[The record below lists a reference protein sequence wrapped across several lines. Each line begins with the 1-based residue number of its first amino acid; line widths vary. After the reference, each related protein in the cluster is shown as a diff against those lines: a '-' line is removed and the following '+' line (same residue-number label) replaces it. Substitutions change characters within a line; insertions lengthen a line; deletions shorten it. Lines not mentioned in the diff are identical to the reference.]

1 MYMEFEHGGNWADY
15 EEICGEEI
23 LDFSANVSPFGLPE
37 NVREAA
43 SASLKNAYRYPDPEC
58 RDLRKAIA
66 DKYNLCSEHV
76 VCGNG
81 AADLIYRIAY
91 AVRPRKAIVPAP
103 DFSEYERA
111 LQQVGCE
118 IEYWEWM
125 RGDYSVEKWL
135 YNGRRVLTTECD
147 KIQTCVVPVS
157 DLDYVPE
164 SDRVE
169 GETADLSDDASKD
182 DRPRLISETDI
193 GVGRIPYLSDDTL
206 PEDLDMIILSNPNN
220 PSGCLYMPT
229 FLRALVAECVQKQ
242 ILLVVDECF
251 MDFVDSA
258 RTYSLLEFVAD
269 CRNLVVLR
277 AFTKFYGM
285 AGLRL
290 GWCAT
295 SNADLI
301 AGMKK
306 AGPPWSVS
314 IPAQAAGMAALSEDS
329 YADRLRGYISV
340 ERQQLLFGL
349 QGLGLRVIPG
359 AANYILFYSE
369 RTDLAQLLLERGI
382 AIRDCSNYVGLGPG
396 WYRVAVRLRE
406 ENERLL
412 REIAFLLR

>member
-1 MYMEFEHGGNWADY
+1 MYMEFEHGGNWAGY

-43 SASLKNAYRYPDPEC
+43 SASLKNAYRYPDLEC
-58 RDLRKAIA
+58 RNLRNAIA
-66 DKYNLCSEHV
+66 DKYDLCSDHV
-76 VCGNG
+76 LCGNG

-91 AVRPRKAIVPAP
+91 AAKPRRAIVPAP
-103 DFSEYERA
+103 DFSEYEKA

-118 IEYWEWM
+118 IKHWEWM
-125 RGDYSVEKWL
+125 RGDCTIGKTLPKGSQIEV
-135 YNGRRVLTTECD
+135 TECG
-147 KIQTCVVPVS
+147 KIQIGLVPAS
-157 DLDYVPE
+157 
-164 SDRVE
+164 
-169 GETADLSDDASKD
+169 DLSDYI
-182 DRPRLISETDI
+182 LIEDI
-193 GVGRIPYLSDDTL
+193 
-206 PEDLDMIILSNPNN
+206 DMIILSNPNN
-220 PSGCLYMPT
+220 PSGCLHSPD
-229 FLRALVAECVQKQ
+229 FLRELAAKCERRQ

-258 RTYSLLEFVAD
+258 HTYSLLEFVAN
-269 CRNLVVLR
+269 CRNLIVIR

-314 IPAQAAGMAALSEDS
+314 IPAQAAGIAALSEEA
-329 YADRLRGYISV
+329 YADRLRGYISA
-340 ERQQLLFGL
+340 ERQQLQSGL
-349 QGLGLRVIPG
+349 QGLGFQVISG

-369 RTDLAQLLLERGI
+369 RTDLARLLLERGI

>member
-1 MYMEFEHGGNWADY
+1 MYMEFEHGGNWAGY

-58 RDLRKAIA
+58 RNLRNAIA
-66 DKYNLCSEHV
+66 DKYDLCNNHIF
-76 VCGNG
+76 CGNG

-91 AVRPRKAIVPAP
+91 AAKPRRAIVPAP
-103 DFSEYERA
+103 DFSEYEKA

-118 IEYWEWM
+118 IKHWEWM
-125 RGDYSVEKWL
+125 RGDCTIGKTLPKGSQIEV
-135 YNGRRVLTTECD
+135 TECG
-147 KIQTCVVPVS
+147 KIQIGLVPAS
-157 DLDYVPE
+157 
-164 SDRVE
+164 
-169 GETADLSDDASKD
+169 DLSDYI
-182 DRPRLISETDI
+182 LIEDI
-193 GVGRIPYLSDDTL
+193 
-206 PEDLDMIILSNPNN
+206 DMIILSNPNN
-220 PSGCLYMPT
+220 PSGCLHSPD
-229 FLRALVAECVQKQ
+229 FLRELTAKCEQKQ

-258 RTYSLLEFVAD
+258 HTYSLLEFVAN
-269 CRNLVVLR
+269 CRNLIVIR

-314 IPAQAAGMAALSEDS
+314 IPAQAAGIAVLSEEA
-329 YADRLRGYISV
+329 YADRLRGYISA
-340 ERQQLLFGL
+340 ECQQLQSGL
-349 QGLGLRVIPG
+349 QGLGFQVISG

-369 RTDLAQLLLERGI
+369 RTDLARLLLERGI

>member
-58 RDLRKAIA
+58 RDLRNAIA
-66 DKYNLCSEHV
+66 DKYGLRSEHLL
-76 VCGNG
+76 CGNG

-103 DFSEYERA
+103 DFSEYEGA

-125 RGDYSVEKWL
+125 RGDCTVEKWL
-135 YNGRRVLTTECD
+135 YNGRQVLTTGCD
-147 KIQTCVVPVS
+147 KIQTCVVPAS
-157 DLDYVPE
+157 
-164 SDRVE
+164 
-169 GETADLSDDASKD
+169 DLSDDI
-182 DRPRLISETDI
+182 LSEN
-193 GVGRIPYLSDDTL
+193 
-206 PEDLDMIILSNPNN
+206 LDMIMLSNPNN
-220 PSGCLYMPT
+220 PSGCLYSPD
-229 FLRALVAECVQKQ
+229 FLRELTAKCEQNQ

-258 RTYSLLEFVAD
+258 RTYSLLEFVVD

-314 IPAQAAGMAALSEDS
+314 IPAQAAGIAALSEEA
-329 YADRLRGYISV
+329 YADRLRGYISA
-340 ERQQLLFGL
+340 ERQQLQSGL
-349 QGLGLRVIPG
+349 QGLGFQVVSG
-359 AANYILFYSE
+359 AANYILFYTE

>member
-66 DKYNLCSEHV
+66 DKYGLRSEHLL
-76 VCGNG
+76 CGNG

-91 AVRPRKAIVPAP
+91 AVRPRRAIVPAP
-103 DFSEYERA
+103 DFSEYEKA

-125 RGDYSVEKWL
+125 RGDCTVEKWL
-135 YNGRRVLTTECD
+135 YNGRQVLTTGCD
-147 KIQTCVVPVS
+147 KIQTCVVPAS

-164 SDRVE
+164 SDSVE
-169 GETADLSDDASKD
+169 GGTADLSDDASKD
-182 DRPRLISETDI
+182 DRPRQIAETNI
-193 GVGRIPYLSDDTL
+193 GVGRIPYFSDDTL
-206 PEDLDMIILSNPNN
+206 TEDLDMIILSNPNN

-258 RTYSLLEFVAD
+258 RTYSLLEFVVD

-314 IPAQAAGMAALSEDS
+314 IPAQAAGIAALSEEA
-329 YADRLRGYISV
+329 YADRLRGYISA
-340 ERQQLLFGL
+340 ERQQLQSGL
-349 QGLGLRVIPG
+349 QGLGFQVVSG
-359 AANYILFYSE
+359 AANYILFYTE

>member
-1 MYMEFEHGGNWADY
+1 MEFEHGGNWADY
-15 EEICGEEI
+15 EEICGEGI

-37 NVREAA
+37 NVREAT

-103 DFSEYERA
+103 DFSEYEGA

-147 KIQTCVVPVS
+147 KIQTCVVPAS
-157 DLDYVPE
+157 
-164 SDRVE
+164 
-169 GETADLSDDASKD
+169 DLSDD
-182 DRPRLISETDI
+182 I
-193 GVGRIPYLSDDTL
+193 LS
-206 PEDLDMIILSNPNN
+206 EDLDMIILSNPNN
-220 PSGCLYMPT
+220 PSGCLYSPD
-229 FLRALVAECVQKQ
+229 FLRELTAKCEQNQ

-295 SNADLI
+295 SNAELI

-329 YADRLRGYISV
+329 YADRLRKLISA
-340 ERQQLLFGL
+340 ERQRLQSGL
-349 QGLGLRVIPG
+349 RGLGLRVISS

-369 RTDLAQLLLERGI
+369 RTDLARLLLKRGI

-406 ENERLL
+406 ENQRLL
-412 REIAFLLR
+412 REMAFVLR

>member
-43 SASLKNAYRYPDPEC
+43 SASLKNAHRYPDPEC
-58 RDLRKAIA
+58 RDLRKAVA
-66 DKYNLCSEHV
+66 DKYGLRSDHV
-76 VCGNG
+76 LCGNG

-91 AVRPRKAIVPAP
+91 AVRPRRAIVPAP
-103 DFSEYERA
+103 DFSEYEKA

-125 RGDYSVEKWL
+125 RGDCTVEKWL
-135 YNGRRVLTTECD
+135 YNGRQVLTTECD

-206 PEDLDMIILSNPNN
+206 TEDIDMIILSNPNN

-295 SNADLI
+295 SNAELI

-340 ERQQLLFGL
+340 ERQRL
-349 QGLGLRVIPG
+349 QFNLRRLGFQVIPG
-359 AANYILFYSE
+359 RRIISCFIRIE
-369 RTDLAQLLLERGI
+369 RISL
-382 AIRDCSNYVGLGPG
+382 S
-396 WYRVAVRLRE
+396 
-406 ENERLL
+406 
-412 REIAFLLR
+412 FF

>member
-1 MYMEFEHGGNWADY
+1 MYMEFEHGGNWAGY

-43 SASLKNAYRYPDPEC
+43 SASLKNAYRYPDLEC
-58 RDLRKAIA
+58 RNLRNAIA
-66 DKYNLCSEHV
+66 DKYDLCSDHV
-76 VCGNG
+76 LCGNG

-91 AVRPRKAIVPAP
+91 AAKPRRAIVPAP
-103 DFSEYERA
+103 DFSEYEKA

-118 IEYWEWM
+118 IKHWEWM
-125 RGDYSVEKWL
+125 RGDCTIGKFLPKGSQIEI
-135 YNGRRVLTTECD
+135 TECG
-147 KIQTCVVPVS
+147 KIQTCVVCAS
-157 DLDYVPE
+157 DLNYVPE
-164 SDRVE
+164 SDSVE
-169 GETADLSDDASKD
+169 GGTADLSDDASKD

-206 PEDLDMIILSNPNN
+206 TEDLDMIILSNPNN

-258 RTYSLLEFVAD
+258 HTYSLLEFVAN
-269 CRNLVVLR
+269 CRNLIVIR

-314 IPAQAAGMAALSEDS
+314 IPAQAAGIAALSEEA
-329 YADRLRGYISV
+329 YADRLRGYISA
-340 ERQQLLFGL
+340 ECQQLQSGL
-349 QGLGLRVIPG
+349 QGLGFQVISG

-369 RTDLAQLLLERGI
+369 RTDLARLLLERGI

>member
-1 MYMEFEHGGNWADY
+1 MEFEHGGNWADY

-66 DKYNLCSEHV
+66 DKYGLRSEHLL
-76 VCGNG
+76 CGNG

-91 AVRPRKAIVPAP
+91 AVRPRRAIVPAP
-103 DFSEYERA
+103 DFSEYEKA

-135 YNGRRVLTTECD
+135 YNGRQVLTTECD
-147 KIQTCVVPVS
+147 KIQTCVVPAS

-164 SDRVE
+164 SESVE
-169 GETADLSDDASKD
+169 GGTVDLSDDASKD
-182 DRPRLISETDI
+182 DRPRQISETDI
-193 GVGRIPYLSDDTL
+193 GVGRIPYFSDDTL
-206 PEDLDMIILSNPNN
+206 TEDLDMIILSNPNN

-306 AGPPWSVS
+306 VGPPWSVS

-329 YADRLRGYISV
+329 YADRLRKLISA
-340 ERQQLLFGL
+340 ERQRL
-349 QGLGLRVIPG
+349 QFNLRRLGFQVIPG
-359 AANYILFYSE
+359 AANYILFYTD

>member
-1 MYMEFEHGGNWADY
+1 MYMEFEHGGNWAGY

-43 SASLKNAYRYPDPEC
+43 SASLKNAYRYPDLEC
-58 RDLRKAIA
+58 RNLRNAIA
-66 DKYNLCSEHV
+66 DKYDLCSDHV
-76 VCGNG
+76 LCGNG

-91 AVRPRKAIVPAP
+91 AAKPRRAIVPAP
-103 DFSEYERA
+103 DFSEYEKA

-118 IEYWEWM
+118 IKHWEWM
-125 RGDYSVEKWL
+125 RGDCTIGKTLPKGSQIEV
-135 YNGRRVLTTECD
+135 TECG
-147 KIQTCVVPVS
+147 KIQIGLVPAS
-157 DLDYVPE
+157 
-164 SDRVE
+164 
-169 GETADLSDDASKD
+169 DLSDYI
-182 DRPRLISETDI
+182 LIEDI
-193 GVGRIPYLSDDTL
+193 
-206 PEDLDMIILSNPNN
+206 DMIILSNPNN
-220 PSGCLYMPT
+220 PSGCLHSPD
-229 FLRALVAECVQKQ
+229 FLRELAAKCERRQ

-258 RTYSLLEFVAD
+258 HTYSLLEFVAN
-269 CRNLVVLR
+269 CRNLIVIR

-314 IPAQAAGMAALSEDS
+314 IPAQAASMAALSEDS
-329 YADRLRGYISV
+329 YADRLRGYISA
-340 ERQQLLFGL
+340 ERQQLQSGL
-349 QGLGLRVIPG
+349 RGLGFQVISG
-359 AANYILFYSE
+359 TANYILFYTD

-412 REIAFLLR
+412 REMAFLLR

>member
-1 MYMEFEHGGNWADY
+1 MEFEHGGNWAGY

-43 SASLKNAYRYPDPEC
+43 SASLKNAYRYPDLEC
-58 RDLRKAIA
+58 RNLRNAIA
-66 DKYNLCSEHV
+66 DKYDLCSDHV
-76 VCGNG
+76 LCGNG

-91 AVRPRKAIVPAP
+91 AAKPRRAIVPAP
-103 DFSEYERA
+103 DFSEYEKA

-118 IEYWEWM
+118 IKHWEWM
-125 RGDYSVEKWL
+125 RGDCTIGKTLPKGSQIEV
-135 YNGRRVLTTECD
+135 TECG
-147 KIQTCVVPVS
+147 KIQIGLVPAS
-157 DLDYVPE
+157 
-164 SDRVE
+164 
-169 GETADLSDDASKD
+169 DLSDYI
-182 DRPRLISETDI
+182 LIEDI
-193 GVGRIPYLSDDTL
+193 
-206 PEDLDMIILSNPNN
+206 DMIILSNPNN
-220 PSGCLYMPT
+220 PSGCLHSPD
-229 FLRALVAECVQKQ
+229 FLRELAAKCERRQ

-258 RTYSLLEFVAD
+258 HTYSLLEFVAN
-269 CRNLVVLR
+269 CRNLIVIR

-314 IPAQAAGMAALSEDS
+314 IPAQAAGIAALSEEA
-329 YADRLRGYISV
+329 YADRLRGYISA
-340 ERQQLLFGL
+340 ERQQLQSGL
-349 QGLGLRVIPG
+349 QGLGFQVISG

-369 RTDLAQLLLERGI
+369 RTDLARLLLERGI

>member
-1 MYMEFEHGGNWADY
+1 M
-15 EEICGEEI
+15 
-23 LDFSANVSPFGLPE
+23 
-37 NVREAA
+37 
-43 SASLKNAYRYPDPEC
+43 
-58 RDLRKAIA
+58 
-66 DKYNLCSEHV
+66 
-76 VCGNG
+76 
-81 AADLIYRIAY
+81 
-91 AVRPRKAIVPAP
+91 AP
-103 DFSEYERA
+103 DFSEYEKA

-118 IEYWEWM
+118 IKHWEWM
-125 RGDYSVEKWL
+125 RGDCTIGKTLPKGSQIEV
-135 YNGRRVLTTECD
+135 TECG
-147 KIQTCVVPVS
+147 KIQIGLVPAS
-157 DLDYVPE
+157 
-164 SDRVE
+164 
-169 GETADLSDDASKD
+169 DLSDYI
-182 DRPRLISETDI
+182 LIEDI
-193 GVGRIPYLSDDTL
+193 
-206 PEDLDMIILSNPNN
+206 DMIILSNPNN
-220 PSGCLYMPT
+220 PSGCLHSPD
-229 FLRALVAECVQKQ
+229 FLRELAAKCERRQ

-258 RTYSLLEFVAD
+258 HTYSLLEFVAN
-269 CRNLVVLR
+269 CRNLIVIR

-314 IPAQAAGMAALSEDS
+314 IPAQAAGIAVLSEEA
-329 YADRLRGYISV
+329 YADRLRGYISA
-340 ERQQLLFGL
+340 ECQQLQSGL
-349 QGLGLRVIPG
+349 QGLGFQVISG

-369 RTDLAQLLLERGI
+369 RTDLARLLLERGI

>member
-43 SASLKNAYRYPDPEC
+43 SASLKNAYRYPDLEC
-58 RDLRKAIA
+58 RNLRNAIA
-66 DKYNLCSEHV
+66 DKYDLCSDHV
-76 VCGNG
+76 LCGNG

-91 AVRPRKAIVPAP
+91 AAKPRRAIVPAP
-103 DFSEYERA
+103 DFSEYEKA

-118 IEYWEWM
+118 IKHWEWM
-125 RGDYSVEKWL
+125 RGDCTIGKTLPKGSQIEV
-135 YNGRRVLTTECD
+135 TECG
-147 KIQTCVVPVS
+147 KIQIGLVPAS
-157 DLDYVPE
+157 
-164 SDRVE
+164 
-169 GETADLSDDASKD
+169 DLSDYI
-182 DRPRLISETDI
+182 LIEDI
-193 GVGRIPYLSDDTL
+193 
-206 PEDLDMIILSNPNN
+206 DMIILSNPNN
-220 PSGCLYMPT
+220 PSGCLHSPD
-229 FLRALVAECVQKQ
+229 FLRELAAKCERRQ

-258 RTYSLLEFVAD
+258 HTYSLLEFVAN
-269 CRNLVVLR
+269 CRNLIVIR

-314 IPAQAAGMAALSEDS
+314 IPAQAAGIAVLSEEA
-329 YADRLRGYISV
+329 YADRLRGYISA
-340 ERQQLLFGL
+340 ECQQLQSGL
-349 QGLGLRVIPG
+349 QGLGFQVISG

-369 RTDLAQLLLERGI
+369 RTDLARLLLERGI

>member
-1 MYMEFEHGGNWADY
+1 MYMEFEHGGNWAGY

-43 SASLKNAYRYPDPEC
+43 SASLKNAYRYPDLEC
-58 RDLRKAIA
+58 RNLRNAIA
-66 DKYNLCSEHV
+66 DKYDLCSDHV
-76 VCGNG
+76 LCGNG

-91 AVRPRKAIVPAP
+91 AAKPRRAIVPTP
-103 DFSEYERA
+103 DFSEYEKA

-147 KIQTCVVPVS
+147 KIQTCVVPAS
-157 DLDYVPE
+157 
-164 SDRVE
+164 
-169 GETADLSDDASKD
+169 DLSDD
-182 DRPRLISETDI
+182 I
-193 GVGRIPYLSDDTL
+193 LS
-206 PEDLDMIILSNPNN
+206 EDLDMIILSNPNN
-220 PSGCLYMPT
+220 PSGCLYSPD
-229 FLRALVAECVQKQ
+229 FLRELTAKCEQNQ

-295 SNADLI
+295 SNAELI

-349 QGLGLRVIPG
+349 QRLGLRVIPG

>member
-1 MYMEFEHGGNWADY
+1 MYMEFEHGGNWAGY

-43 SASLKNAYRYPDPEC
+43 SASLKNAYRYPDLEC
-58 RDLRKAIA
+58 RNLRNAIA
-66 DKYNLCSEHV
+66 DKYDLCSDHV
-76 VCGNG
+76 LCGNG

-91 AVRPRKAIVPAP
+91 AAKPRRAIVPAP
-103 DFSEYERA
+103 DFSEYEKA

-118 IEYWEWM
+118 IKHWEWM
-125 RGDYSVEKWL
+125 RGDCTIGKTLPKGSQIEV
-135 YNGRRVLTTECD
+135 TECG
-147 KIQTCVVPVS
+147 KIQIGLVPAS
-157 DLDYVPE
+157 
-164 SDRVE
+164 
-169 GETADLSDDASKD
+169 DLSDYI
-182 DRPRLISETDI
+182 LIEDI
-193 GVGRIPYLSDDTL
+193 
-206 PEDLDMIILSNPNN
+206 DMIILSNPNN
-220 PSGCLYMPT
+220 PSGCLHSPD
-229 FLRALVAECVQKQ
+229 FLRELAAKCERRQ

-258 RTYSLLEFVAD
+258 HTYSLLEFVAN
-269 CRNLVVLR
+269 CRNLIVIR

-314 IPAQAAGMAALSEDS
+314 IPAQAAGIAVLSEEA
-329 YADRLRGYISV
+329 YADRLRGYISA
-340 ERQQLLFGL
+340 ECQQLQSGL
-349 QGLGLRVIPG
+349 QGLGFQVISG

-369 RTDLAQLLLERGI
+369 RTDLARLLLERGI

>member
-23 LDFSANVSPFGLPE
+23 LDFSANVSPFGLTE

-58 RDLRKAIA
+58 RDLRNAIA
-66 DKYNLCSEHV
+66 DKYGLRSEHLL
-76 VCGNG
+76 CGNG

-103 DFSEYERA
+103 DFSEYEGA

-125 RGDYSVEKWL
+125 RGDCTVEKWL
-135 YNGRRVLTTECD
+135 YNGRQVLTTGCD
-147 KIQTCVVPVS
+147 KIQTCVVPAS
-157 DLDYVPE
+157 
-164 SDRVE
+164 
-169 GETADLSDDASKD
+169 DLSDDI
-182 DRPRLISETDI
+182 LSEN
-193 GVGRIPYLSDDTL
+193 
-206 PEDLDMIILSNPNN
+206 LDMIMLSNPNN
-220 PSGCLYMPT
+220 PSGCLYSPD
-229 FLRALVAECVQKQ
+229 FLRELTAKCEQNQ

-258 RTYSLLEFVAD
+258 HTYSLLEFVAE

-295 SNADLI
+295 SNAELI

-329 YADRLRGYISV
+329 YADRLRKHISA
-340 ERQQLLFGL
+340 ERQRL
-349 QGLGLRVIPG
+349 QFNLRRLGFQVIPG
-359 AANYILFYSE
+359 AANYILFYTD

>member
-1 MYMEFEHGGNWADY
+1 MYMEFEHGGNWAGY

-103 DFSEYERA
+103 DFSEYEGA

-125 RGDYSVEKWL
+125 RGDCTVEKWL
-135 YNGRRVLTTECD
+135 YNGRQVLTTGCD
-147 KIQTCVVPVS
+147 KIQTCVVPAS
-157 DLDYVPE
+157 
-164 SDRVE
+164 
-169 GETADLSDDASKD
+169 DLSDDI
-182 DRPRLISETDI
+182 LSEN
-193 GVGRIPYLSDDTL
+193 
-206 PEDLDMIILSNPNN
+206 LDMIMLSNPNN
-220 PSGCLYMPT
+220 PSGCLYSPD
-229 FLRALVAECVQKQ
+229 FLRELTAKCEQNQ

-258 RTYSLLEFVAD
+258 HTYSLLEFVVD

-314 IPAQAAGMAALSEDS
+314 IPAQAAGIAALSEEA
-329 YADRLRGYISV
+329 YADRLRGYISA
-340 ERQQLLFGL
+340 ERQQLQSGL
-349 QGLGLRVIPG
+349 QGLGFQVVSG
-359 AANYILFYSE
+359 AANYILFYTE

>member
-1 MYMEFEHGGNWADY
+1 MEFEHGGNWAGY

-43 SASLKNAYRYPDPEC
+43 SASLKNAYRYPDLEC
-58 RDLRKAIA
+58 RNLRNAIA
-66 DKYNLCSEHV
+66 DKYDLCSDHV
-76 VCGNG
+76 LCGNG

-91 AVRPRKAIVPAP
+91 AVRPRRAIVPAP
-103 DFSEYERA
+103 DFSEYEKA

-118 IEYWEWM
+118 IKHWEWM
-125 RGDYSVEKWL
+125 RGDCTIGKTLPKGSQIEV
-135 YNGRRVLTTECD
+135 TECG
-147 KIQTCVVPVS
+147 KIQIGLVPAS
-157 DLDYVPE
+157 
-164 SDRVE
+164 
-169 GETADLSDDASKD
+169 DLSDYI
-182 DRPRLISETDI
+182 LIEDI
-193 GVGRIPYLSDDTL
+193 
-206 PEDLDMIILSNPNN
+206 DMIILSNPNN
-220 PSGCLYMPT
+220 PSGCLHSPD
-229 FLRALVAECVQKQ
+229 FLRELAAKCERRQ

-258 RTYSLLEFVAD
+258 HTYSLLEFVAN
-269 CRNLVVLR
+269 CRNLIVIR

-314 IPAQAAGMAALSEDS
+314 IPAQAAGIAVLSEEA
-329 YADRLRGYISV
+329 YADRLRGYISA
-340 ERQQLLFGL
+340 ECQQLQSGL
-349 QGLGLRVIPG
+349 QGLGFQVISG

-369 RTDLAQLLLERGI
+369 RTDLARLLLERGI

>member
-1 MYMEFEHGGNWADY
+1 MEFEHGGNWAGY

-43 SASLKNAYRYPDPEC
+43 SASLKNAYRYPDLEC
-58 RDLRKAIA
+58 RNLRNAIA
-66 DKYNLCSEHV
+66 DKYDLCSDHV
-76 VCGNG
+76 LCGNG

-91 AVRPRKAIVPAP
+91 AAKPRRAIVPAP
-103 DFSEYERA
+103 DFSEYEKA

-118 IEYWEWM
+118 IKHWEWM
-125 RGDYSVEKWL
+125 RGDCTIGKTLPKGSQIEV
-135 YNGRRVLTTECD
+135 TECG
-147 KIQTCVVPVS
+147 KIQIGLVPAS
-157 DLDYVPE
+157 
-164 SDRVE
+164 
-169 GETADLSDDASKD
+169 DLSDYI
-182 DRPRLISETDI
+182 LIEDI
-193 GVGRIPYLSDDTL
+193 
-206 PEDLDMIILSNPNN
+206 DMIILSNPNN
-220 PSGCLYMPT
+220 PSGCLHSPD
-229 FLRALVAECVQKQ
+229 FLRELAAKCERRQ

-258 RTYSLLEFVAD
+258 HTYSLLEFVAN
-269 CRNLVVLR
+269 CRNLIVIR

-314 IPAQAAGMAALSEDS
+314 IPAQAAGIAVLSEEA
-329 YADRLRGYISV
+329 YADRLRGYISA
-340 ERQQLLFGL
+340 ECQQLQSGL
-349 QGLGLRVIPG
+349 QGLGFQVISG

-369 RTDLAQLLLERGI
+369 RTDLARLLLERGI

>member
-1 MYMEFEHGGNWADY
+1 MYMEFEHGGNWAGY

-43 SASLKNAYRYPDPEC
+43 SASLKNAYRYPDLEC
-58 RDLRKAIA
+58 RNLRNAIA
-66 DKYNLCSEHV
+66 DKYDLCSDHV
-76 VCGNG
+76 LCGNG

-91 AVRPRKAIVPAP
+91 AAKPRRAIVPAP
-103 DFSEYERA
+103 DFSEYEKA

-118 IEYWEWM
+118 IKHWEWM
-125 RGDYSVEKWL
+125 RGDCTIGKTLPKGSQIEV
-135 YNGRRVLTTECD
+135 TECG
-147 KIQTCVVPVS
+147 KIQIGLVPAS
-157 DLDYVPE
+157 
-164 SDRVE
+164 
-169 GETADLSDDASKD
+169 DLSDYI
-182 DRPRLISETDI
+182 LIEDI
-193 GVGRIPYLSDDTL
+193 
-206 PEDLDMIILSNPNN
+206 DMIILSNPNN
-220 PSGCLYMPT
+220 PSGCLHSPD
-229 FLRALVAECVQKQ
+229 FLRELAAKCERRQ

-258 RTYSLLEFVAD
+258 HTYSLLEFVAN
-269 CRNLVVLR
+269 CRNLIVIR

-314 IPAQAAGMAALSEDS
+314 IPAQAAGIAVLSEEA
-329 YADRLRGYISV
+329 YADRLRGYISA
-340 ERQQLLFGL
+340 ECQQLQSGL
-349 QGLGLRVIPG
+349 QGLGFQVISG

-369 RTDLAQLLLERGI
+369 RTDLARLLLERGI
-382 AIRDCSNYVGLGPG
+382 AIRDCSNYVGLGSG

-406 ENERLL
+406 ENQRLL
-412 REIAFLLR
+412 REMAFLLR

>member
-1 MYMEFEHGGNWADY
+1 MEFEHGGNWAGY

-43 SASLKNAYRYPDPEC
+43 SASLKNAYRYPDLEC
-58 RDLRKAIA
+58 RNLRNAIA
-66 DKYNLCSEHV
+66 DKYDLCSDHV
-76 VCGNG
+76 LCGNG

-91 AVRPRKAIVPAP
+91 AAKPRRAIVPAP
-103 DFSEYERA
+103 DFSEYEKA

-118 IEYWEWM
+118 IKHWEWM
-125 RGDYSVEKWL
+125 RGDCTIGKTLPKGSQIEV
-135 YNGRRVLTTECD
+135 TECG
-147 KIQTCVVPVS
+147 KIQIGLVPAS
-157 DLDYVPE
+157 
-164 SDRVE
+164 
-169 GETADLSDDASKD
+169 DLSDYI
-182 DRPRLISETDI
+182 LIEDI
-193 GVGRIPYLSDDTL
+193 
-206 PEDLDMIILSNPNN
+206 DMIILSNPNN
-220 PSGCLYMPT
+220 PSGCLHSPD
-229 FLRALVAECVQKQ
+229 FLRELAAKCERRQ

-258 RTYSLLEFVAD
+258 HTYSLLEFVAN
-269 CRNLVVLR
+269 CRNLIVIR

-314 IPAQAAGMAALSEDS
+314 IPAQAAGIAVLSEEA
-329 YADRLRGYISV
+329 YADRLRGYISA
-340 ERQQLLFGL
+340 ERQQLQSGL
-349 QGLGLRVIPG
+349 QGLGFQVISG

-369 RTDLAQLLLERGI
+369 RTDLARLLLERGI

-406 ENERLL
+406 ENQRLL
-412 REIAFLLR
+412 REMAFVLK

>member
-1 MYMEFEHGGNWADY
+1 MYMEFEHGGNWAGY

-43 SASLKNAYRYPDPEC
+43 SASLKNAYRYPDLEC
-58 RDLRKAIA
+58 RNLRNAIA
-66 DKYNLCSEHV
+66 DKYDLCSDHV
-76 VCGNG
+76 LCGNG

-91 AVRPRKAIVPAP
+91 AAKPRRAIVPAP
-103 DFSEYERA
+103 DFSEYEKA

-118 IEYWEWM
+118 IKHWEWM
-125 RGDYSVEKWL
+125 RGDCTIGKTLPKGSQIEV
-135 YNGRRVLTTECD
+135 TECG
-147 KIQTCVVPVS
+147 KIQIGLVPAS
-157 DLDYVPE
+157 
-164 SDRVE
+164 
-169 GETADLSDDASKD
+169 DLSDYI
-182 DRPRLISETDI
+182 LIEDI
-193 GVGRIPYLSDDTL
+193 
-206 PEDLDMIILSNPNN
+206 DMIILSNPNN
-220 PSGCLYMPT
+220 PSGCLHSPD
-229 FLRALVAECVQKQ
+229 FLRELAAKCERRQ

-258 RTYSLLEFVAD
+258 HTYSLLEFVAN
-269 CRNLVVLR
+269 CRNLIVIR

-314 IPAQAAGMAALSEDS
+314 IPAQAAGIAVLSEEA
-329 YADRLRGYISV
+329 YADRLRGYISA
-340 ERQQLLFGL
+340 ECQQLQSGL
-349 QGLGLRVIPG
+349 QGLGFQVISG

-369 RTDLAQLLLERGI
+369 RTDLARLLLERGI

-412 REIAFLLR
+412 REMAFLLR

>member
-1 MYMEFEHGGNWADY
+1 MYMEFEHGGNWAGY

-43 SASLKNAYRYPDPEC
+43 SASLKNAYRYPDLEC
-58 RDLRKAIA
+58 RNLRNAIA
-66 DKYNLCSEHV
+66 DKYDLCSDHV
-76 VCGNG
+76 LCGNG

-91 AVRPRKAIVPAP
+91 AAKPRRAIVPAP
-103 DFSEYERA
+103 DFSEYEKA

-118 IEYWEWM
+118 IKHWEWM
-125 RGDYSVEKWL
+125 RGDCTIGKTLPKGSQIEV
-135 YNGRRVLTTECD
+135 TECG
-147 KIQTCVVPVS
+147 KIQIGLVPAS
-157 DLDYVPE
+157 
-164 SDRVE
+164 
-169 GETADLSDDASKD
+169 DLSDYI
-182 DRPRLISETDI
+182 LIEDI
-193 GVGRIPYLSDDTL
+193 
-206 PEDLDMIILSNPNN
+206 DMIILSNPNN
-220 PSGCLYMPT
+220 PSGCLHSPD
-229 FLRALVAECVQKQ
+229 FLRELAAKCERRQ

-277 AFTKFYGM
+277 ALTKFYGM

-314 IPAQAAGMAALSEDS
+314 IPAQAAGIAVLSEEA
-329 YADRLRGYISV
+329 YADRLRGYISA
-340 ERQQLLFGL
+340 ECQQLQSGL
-349 QGLGLRVIPG
+349 QGLGFQVISG

-369 RTDLAQLLLERGI
+369 RTDLARLLLERGI

>member
-1 MYMEFEHGGNWADY
+1 MYMEFEHGGNWAGY

-58 RDLRKAIA
+58 RNLRNAIA
-66 DKYNLCSEHV
+66 DKYDLCNNHIF
-76 VCGNG
+76 CGNG

-91 AVRPRKAIVPAP
+91 AAKPRRAIVPAP
-103 DFSEYERA
+103 DFSEYEKA

-118 IEYWEWM
+118 IKHWEWM
-125 RGDYSVEKWL
+125 RGDGTIGKFLPKGSQIEI
-135 YNGRRVLTTECD
+135 TECG

-251 MDFVDSA
+251 MDFVDST

-314 IPAQAAGMAALSEDS
+314 IPAQAAGIAVLSEEA
-329 YADRLRGYISV
+329 YADRLRGYISA
-340 ERQQLLFGL
+340 ECQQLQSGL
-349 QGLGLRVIPG
+349 QGLGFQVISG

-369 RTDLAQLLLERGI
+369 RTDLARLLLERGI

>member
-15 EEICGEEI
+15 EEICGEDI
-23 LDFSANVSPFGLPE
+23 LDFSANVSPFGLLE

-43 SASLKNAYRYPDPEC
+43 SASLKNAHRYPDPEC
-58 RDLRKAIA
+58 RDLRKAVA
-66 DKYNLCSEHV
+66 DKYGLRSEHLL
-76 VCGNG
+76 CGNG

-91 AVRPRKAIVPAP
+91 AVRPRRAIVPAP
-103 DFSEYERA
+103 DFSEYEKA

-118 IEYWEWM
+118 IKHWEWM
-125 RGDYSVEKWL
+125 RGDCTIGKTLPKGSQIEV
-135 YNGRRVLTTECD
+135 TECG
-147 KIQTCVVPVS
+147 KIQIGLVPAS
-157 DLDYVPE
+157 
-164 SDRVE
+164 
-169 GETADLSDDASKD
+169 DLSDYI
-182 DRPRLISETDI
+182 LIEDI
-193 GVGRIPYLSDDTL
+193 
-206 PEDLDMIILSNPNN
+206 DMIILSNPNN
-220 PSGCLYMPT
+220 PSGCLHSPD
-229 FLRALVAECVQKQ
+229 FLRELAAKCERRQ

-258 RTYSLLEFVAD
+258 HTYSLLEFVAN
-269 CRNLVVLR
+269 CRNLIVIR

-314 IPAQAAGMAALSEDS
+314 IPAQAAGIAVLSEEA
-329 YADRLRGYISV
+329 YADRLRGYISA
-340 ERQQLLFGL
+340 ECQQLQSGL
-349 QGLGLRVIPG
+349 QGLGFQVISG

-369 RTDLAQLLLERGI
+369 RTDLARLLLERGI

>member
-1 MYMEFEHGGNWADY
+1 MYMKFEHGGNWADY
-15 EEICGEEI
+15 EEICGEDI
-23 LDFSANVSPFGLPE
+23 LDFSANVSPFGLLE

-43 SASLKNAYRYPDPEC
+43 SASLKNAHRYPDPEC
-58 RDLRKAIA
+58 RDLRKAVA
-66 DKYNLCSEHV
+66 DKYGLRSEHLL
-76 VCGNG
+76 CGNG

-91 AVRPRKAIVPAP
+91 AVRPRRAIVPAP
-103 DFSEYERA
+103 DFSEYEKA

-118 IEYWEWM
+118 IKHWEWM
-125 RGDYSVEKWL
+125 RGDCTIGKTLPKGSQIEV
-135 YNGRRVLTTECD
+135 TECG
-147 KIQTCVVPVS
+147 KIQIGLVPAS
-157 DLDYVPE
+157 
-164 SDRVE
+164 
-169 GETADLSDDASKD
+169 DLSDYI
-182 DRPRLISETDI
+182 LIEDI
-193 GVGRIPYLSDDTL
+193 
-206 PEDLDMIILSNPNN
+206 DMIILSNPNN
-220 PSGCLYMPT
+220 PSGCLHSPD
-229 FLRALVAECVQKQ
+229 FLRELAAKCERRQ

-258 RTYSLLEFVAD
+258 HTYSLLEFVAN
-269 CRNLVVLR
+269 CRNLIVIR

-314 IPAQAAGMAALSEDS
+314 IPAQAAGIAVLSEEA
-329 YADRLRGYISV
+329 YADRLRGYISA
-340 ERQQLLFGL
+340 ECQQLQSGL
-349 QGLGLRVIPG
+349 QGLGFQVISG

-369 RTDLAQLLLERGI
+369 RTDLARLLLERGI

>member
-1 MYMEFEHGGNWADY
+1 MYMEFEHGGNWAGY

-43 SASLKNAYRYPDPEC
+43 SASLKNAYRYPDLEC
-58 RDLRKAIA
+58 RNLRNAIA
-66 DKYNLCSEHV
+66 DKYDLCSDHV
-76 VCGNG
+76 LCGNG

-91 AVRPRKAIVPAP
+91 AAKPRRAIVPAP
-103 DFSEYERA
+103 DFSEYEKA

-118 IEYWEWM
+118 IKHWEWM
-125 RGDYSVEKWL
+125 RGDCTIGKTLPKGSQIEV
-135 YNGRRVLTTECD
+135 TECG
-147 KIQTCVVPVS
+147 KIQIGLVPAS
-157 DLDYVPE
+157 
-164 SDRVE
+164 
-169 GETADLSDDASKD
+169 DLSDYI
-182 DRPRLISETDI
+182 LIEDI
-193 GVGRIPYLSDDTL
+193 
-206 PEDLDMIILSNPNN
+206 DMIILSNPNN
-220 PSGCLYMPT
+220 PSGCLHSPD
-229 FLRALVAECVQKQ
+229 FLRELAAKCERRQ

-258 RTYSLLEFVAD
+258 HTYSLLEFVAN
-269 CRNLVVLR
+269 CRNLIVIR

-314 IPAQAAGMAALSEDS
+314 IPAQAAGIAVLSEEA
-329 YADRLRGYISV
+329 YADRLRGYISA
-340 ERQQLLFGL
+340 ECQQLQSGL
-349 QGLGLRVIPG
+349 QGLGFQVISG

-369 RTDLAQLLLERGI
+369 RTDLARLLLERGI

-412 REIAFLLR
+412 REMAFVLK

>member
-1 MYMEFEHGGNWADY
+1 MYMKFEHGGNWADY
-15 EEICGEEI
+15 EEICGEDI
-23 LDFSANVSPFGLPE
+23 LDFSANVSPFGLLE

-43 SASLKNAYRYPDPEC
+43 SASLKNAHRYPDPEC
-58 RDLRKAIA
+58 RDLRKAVA
-66 DKYNLCSEHV
+66 DKYGLRSEHLL
-76 VCGNG
+76 CGNG

-91 AVRPRKAIVPAP
+91 AVRPRRAIVPAP
-103 DFSEYERA
+103 DFSEYEKA

-125 RGDYSVEKWL
+125 RGDGTIGKFLPKGSQIEI
-135 YNGRRVLTTECD
+135 TECG
-147 KIQTCVVPVS
+147 KIQTCVAPVS

-169 GETADLSDDASKD
+169 GETAD
-182 DRPRLISETDI
+182 
-193 GVGRIPYLSDDTL
+193 LSDDTL

-306 AGPPWSVS
+306 VGPPWSVS

-329 YADRLRGYISV
+329 YADRLRKLISA
-340 ERQQLLFGL
+340 ERQRL
-349 QGLGLRVIPG
+349 QFNLRRLGFQVIPG
-359 AANYILFYSE
+359 AANYILFYTD

-412 REIAFLLR
+412 REMAFLLR

>member
-1 MYMEFEHGGNWADY
+1 MEFEHGGNWAGY

-103 DFSEYERA
+103 DFSEYEGA

-125 RGDYSVEKWL
+125 RGDCTVEKWL
-135 YNGRRVLTTECD
+135 YNGRQVLTTGCD
-147 KIQTCVVPVS
+147 KIQTCVVPAS
-157 DLDYVPE
+157 
-164 SDRVE
+164 
-169 GETADLSDDASKD
+169 DLSDDI
-182 DRPRLISETDI
+182 LSEN
-193 GVGRIPYLSDDTL
+193 
-206 PEDLDMIILSNPNN
+206 LDMIMLSNPNN
-220 PSGCLYMPT
+220 PSGCLYSPD
-229 FLRALVAECVQKQ
+229 FLRELTAKCEQNQ

-258 RTYSLLEFVAD
+258 HTYSLLEFVVD

-314 IPAQAAGMAALSEDS
+314 IPAQAAGIAALSEEA
-329 YADRLRGYISV
+329 YADRLRGYISA
-340 ERQQLLFGL
+340 ERQQLQSGL
-349 QGLGLRVIPG
+349 QGLGFQVVSG
-359 AANYILFYSE
+359 AANYILFYTE

>member
-1 MYMEFEHGGNWADY
+1 MYMEFEHGGNWAGY

-43 SASLKNAYRYPDPEC
+43 SASLKNAYRYPDLEC
-58 RDLRKAIA
+58 RNLRNAIA
-66 DKYNLCSEHV
+66 DKYDLCSDHV
-76 VCGNG
+76 LCGNG

-91 AVRPRKAIVPAP
+91 AAKPRRAIVPAP
-103 DFSEYERA
+103 DFSEYEKA

-118 IEYWEWM
+118 IKHWEWM
-125 RGDYSVEKWL
+125 RGDCTIGKTLPKGSQIEV
-135 YNGRRVLTTECD
+135 TECG
-147 KIQTCVVPVS
+147 KIQIGLVPAS
-157 DLDYVPE
+157 
-164 SDRVE
+164 
-169 GETADLSDDASKD
+169 DLSDYI
-182 DRPRLISETDI
+182 LIEDI
-193 GVGRIPYLSDDTL
+193 
-206 PEDLDMIILSNPNN
+206 DMIILSNPNN
-220 PSGCLYMPT
+220 PSGCLHSPD
-229 FLRALVAECVQKQ
+229 FLRELAAKCERRQ

-258 RTYSLLEFVAD
+258 HTYSLLEFVAN
-269 CRNLVVLR
+269 CRNLIVIR

-314 IPAQAAGMAALSEDS
+314 IPAQAAGIAALSEEA
-329 YADRLRGYISV
+329 YADRLRGYISA
-340 ERQQLLFGL
+340 ECQQLQSGL
-349 QGLGLRVIPG
+349 QGLGFQVISG

-369 RTDLAQLLLERGI
+369 RTDLARLLLERGI

>member
-43 SASLKNAYRYPDPEC
+43 SASLKNAYRYPDPEW
-58 RDLRKAIA
+58 RDLRNAIA
-66 DKYNLCSEHV
+66 DKYGLRSEHLL
-76 VCGNG
+76 CGNG
-81 AADLIYRIAY
+81 AAELIYRIAY
-91 AVRPRKAIVPAP
+91 AVRPRRAIVPAP
-103 DFSEYERA
+103 DFSEYEKA

-118 IEYWEWM
+118 IKHWKWM
-125 RGDYSVEKWL
+125 RGDCTIGKFLPKGSQIEV
-135 YNGRRVLTTECD
+135 TECD
-147 KIQTCVVPVS
+147 KIQTCVARAS
-157 DLDYVPE
+157 DLNYVPE
-164 SDRVE
+164 SDSVE
-169 GETADLSDDASKD
+169 GGTPDLSDDASKD
-182 DRPRLISETDI
+182 DRPRQISETDI

-206 PEDLDMIILSNPNN
+206 TEDLDMIILSNPNN

-229 FLRALVAECVQKQ
+229 FLRALVAECEQKQ

-258 RTYSLLEFVAD
+258 RSYSLLEFVAG
-269 CRNLVVLR
+269 CRNLIVIR

-314 IPAQAAGMAALSEDS
+314 IPAQAAGIAALSEET
-329 YADRLRGYISV
+329 YADRLQGYISE
-340 ERQQLLFGL
+340 ERQQLQSGL
-349 QGLGLRVIPG
+349 QGLGFHVISG

-369 RTDLAQLLLERGI
+369 RMDLARLLLERGI
-382 AIRDCSNYVGLGPG
+382 AIRDCSNYAGLGPG

-412 REIAFLLR
+412 REMTFLVR

>member
-1 MYMEFEHGGNWADY
+1 MEFEHGGNWAGY

-43 SASLKNAYRYPDPEC
+43 SASLKNAYRYPDLEC
-58 RDLRKAIA
+58 RNLRNAIA
-66 DKYNLCSEHV
+66 DKYDLCSDHV
-76 VCGNG
+76 LCGNG

-91 AVRPRKAIVPAP
+91 AAKPRRAIVPAP
-103 DFSEYERA
+103 DFSEYEKA

-118 IEYWEWM
+118 IKHWEWM
-125 RGDYSVEKWL
+125 RGDCTIGKTLPKGSQIEV
-135 YNGRRVLTTECD
+135 TECG
-147 KIQTCVVPVS
+147 KIQIGLVPAS
-157 DLDYVPE
+157 
-164 SDRVE
+164 
-169 GETADLSDDASKD
+169 DLSDYI
-182 DRPRLISETDI
+182 LIEDI
-193 GVGRIPYLSDDTL
+193 
-206 PEDLDMIILSNPNN
+206 DMIILSNPNN
-220 PSGCLYMPT
+220 PSGCLHSPD
-229 FLRALVAECVQKQ
+229 FLRELAAKCERRQ

-258 RTYSLLEFVAD
+258 HTYSLLEFVAN
-269 CRNLVVLR
+269 CRNLIVIR

-314 IPAQAAGMAALSEDS
+314 IPAQAAGIAALSEEA
-329 YADRLRGYISV
+329 YADRLRGYISA
-340 ERQQLLFGL
+340 ECQQLQSGL
-349 QGLGLRVIPG
+349 QGLGFQVISG

-369 RTDLAQLLLERGI
+369 RTDLARLLLERGI

>member
-1 MYMEFEHGGNWADY
+1 MYMKFEHGGNWADY
-15 EEICGEEI
+15 EEICGEDI

-37 NVREAA
+37 NVREAV
-43 SASLKNAYRYPDPEC
+43 SASLKNAHRYPDPEC
-58 RDLRKAIA
+58 RDLRNAIA
-66 DKYNLCSEHV
+66 DKYGLRSEHLL
-76 VCGNG
+76 CGNG

-91 AVRPRKAIVPAP
+91 AVRPRRAIVLAP
-103 DFSEYERA
+103 DFSEYEKA

-118 IEYWEWM
+118 IKHWQWM
-125 RGDYSVEKWL
+125 RGDCTVEKCL
-135 YNGRRVLTTECD
+135 NNGRQVLTTERD
-147 KIQTCVVPVS
+147 KIQTSVVPAS

-164 SDRVE
+164 SESVE
-169 GETADLSDDASKD
+169 GGTADLSDDASKD
-182 DRPRLISETDI
+182 DRPRQISETDI
-193 GVGRIPYLSDDTL
+193 GVGRIPYFSDDTL
-206 PEDLDMIILSNPNN
+206 TEDLDMIILSNPNN

-258 RTYSLLEFVAD
+258 RTYSLIEFVAD

-314 IPAQAAGMAALSEDS
+314 IPAQAAGIAALLEES
-329 YADRLRGYISV
+329 YADKLRGYISA
-340 ERQQLLFGL
+340 ERQRL
-349 QGLGLRVIPG
+349 QFNLRRLGFQVIPG
-359 AANYILFYSE
+359 AANYILFYTE

>member
-1 MYMEFEHGGNWADY
+1 MEFEHGGNWADY
-15 EEICGEEI
+15 EEICGEDI

-58 RDLRKAIA
+58 RDLRNAIA
-66 DKYNLCSEHV
+66 DKYGLRSEHLL
-76 VCGNG
+76 CGNG

-91 AVRPRKAIVPAP
+91 AVRPRRAIVPAP
-103 DFSEYERA
+103 DFSEYEKA

-147 KIQTCVVPVS
+147 KIQTSVVPAS

-164 SDRVE
+164 SDSVE
-169 GETADLSDDASKD
+169 GGTADLSDDASKD
-182 DRPRLISETDI
+182 DRPRQIAETSI
-193 GVGRIPYLSDDTL
+193 GVGRIPYFSDDTL
-206 PEDLDMIILSNPNN
+206 TEDLDMIILSNPNN

-306 AGPPWSVS
+306 VGPPWSVS
-314 IPAQAAGMAALSEDS
+314 IPAQAAGIAALLEES
-329 YADRLRGYISV
+329 YADKLRGYISA
-340 ERQQLLFGL
+340 ERQRLQSGL
-349 QGLGLRVIPG
+349 QGLGLRVISG
-359 AANYILFYSE
+359 AANYILFYTE

>member
-1 MYMEFEHGGNWADY
+1 MEFEHGGNWAGY

-43 SASLKNAYRYPDPEC
+43 SASLKNAYRYPDLEC
-58 RDLRKAIA
+58 RNLRNAIA
-66 DKYNLCSEHV
+66 DKYDLCSDHV
-76 VCGNG
+76 LCGNG

-91 AVRPRKAIVPAP
+91 AAKPRRAIVPAP
-103 DFSEYERA
+103 DFSEYEKA

-118 IEYWEWM
+118 IKHWEWM
-125 RGDYSVEKWL
+125 RGDCTIGKTLPKGSQIEV
-135 YNGRRVLTTECD
+135 TECG
-147 KIQTCVVPVS
+147 KIQIGLVPAS
-157 DLDYVPE
+157 
-164 SDRVE
+164 
-169 GETADLSDDASKD
+169 DLSDYI
-182 DRPRLISETDI
+182 LIEDI
-193 GVGRIPYLSDDTL
+193 
-206 PEDLDMIILSNPNN
+206 DMIILSNPNN
-220 PSGCLYMPT
+220 PSGCLHSPD
-229 FLRALVAECVQKQ
+229 FLRELAAKCERRQ

-258 RTYSLLEFVAD
+258 HTYSLLEFVAN
-269 CRNLVVLR
+269 CRNLIVIR

-314 IPAQAAGMAALSEDS
+314 IPAQAAGIAVLSEEA
-329 YADRLRGYISV
+329 YADRLRGYISA
-340 ERQQLLFGL
+340 ERQQLQSGL
-349 QGLGLRVIPG
+349 QGLGFQVISG

-369 RTDLAQLLLERGI
+369 RTDLARLLLERGI

>member
-1 MYMEFEHGGNWADY
+1 MEFEHGGNWAGY

-43 SASLKNAYRYPDPEC
+43 SASLKNAYRYPDLEC
-58 RDLRKAIA
+58 RNLRNAIA
-66 DKYNLCSEHV
+66 DKYDLCSDHV
-76 VCGNG
+76 LCGNG

-91 AVRPRKAIVPAP
+91 AAKPRRAIVPAP
-103 DFSEYERA
+103 DFSEYEKA

-118 IEYWEWM
+118 IKHWEWM
-125 RGDYSVEKWL
+125 RGDCTIGKTLPKGSQIEV
-135 YNGRRVLTTECD
+135 TECG
-147 KIQTCVVPVS
+147 KIQIGLVPAS
-157 DLDYVPE
+157 
-164 SDRVE
+164 
-169 GETADLSDDASKD
+169 DLSDYI
-182 DRPRLISETDI
+182 LIEDI
-193 GVGRIPYLSDDTL
+193 
-206 PEDLDMIILSNPNN
+206 DMIILSNPNN
-220 PSGCLYMPT
+220 PSGCLHSPD
-229 FLRALVAECVQKQ
+229 FLRELAAKCERRQ

-314 IPAQAAGMAALSEDS
+314 IPAQAAGIAVLSEEA
-329 YADRLRGYISV
+329 YADRLRGYISA
-340 ERQQLLFGL
+340 ECQQLQSGL
-349 QGLGLRVIPG
+349 QGLGFQVISG

-369 RTDLAQLLLERGI
+369 RTDLARLLLERGI

>member
-1 MYMEFEHGGNWADY
+1 MYMEFEHGGNWAGY

-43 SASLKNAYRYPDPEC
+43 SASLKNAYRYPDLEC
-58 RDLRKAIA
+58 RNLRNAIA
-66 DKYNLCSEHV
+66 DKYDLCSDHV
-76 VCGNG
+76 LCGNG

-91 AVRPRKAIVPAP
+91 AAKPRRAIVPAP
-103 DFSEYERA
+103 DFSEYEKA

-118 IEYWEWM
+118 IKHWEWM
-125 RGDYSVEKWL
+125 RGDCTIGKTLPKGSQIEV
-135 YNGRRVLTTECD
+135 TECG
-147 KIQTCVVPVS
+147 KIQIGLVPAS
-157 DLDYVPE
+157 
-164 SDRVE
+164 
-169 GETADLSDDASKD
+169 DLSDYI
-182 DRPRLISETDI
+182 LIEDI
-193 GVGRIPYLSDDTL
+193 
-206 PEDLDMIILSNPNN
+206 DMIILSNPNN
-220 PSGCLYMPT
+220 PSGCLHSPD
-229 FLRALVAECVQKQ
+229 FLRELAAKCERRQ

-258 RTYSLLEFVAD
+258 HTYSLLEFVAN
-269 CRNLVVLR
+269 CRNLIVIR

-314 IPAQAAGMAALSEDS
+314 IPAQAAGIAVLSEEA
-329 YADRLRGYISV
+329 YADRLRGYISA
-340 ERQQLLFGL
+340 ERQQLQSGL
-349 QGLGLRVIPG
+349 QGLGFQVISG

-369 RTDLAQLLLERGI
+369 RTDLARLLLERGI

>member
-1 MYMEFEHGGNWADY
+1 MEFEHGGNWAGY

-43 SASLKNAYRYPDPEC
+43 SASLKNAYRYPDLEC
-58 RDLRKAIA
+58 RNLRNAIA
-66 DKYNLCSEHV
+66 DKYDLCSDHV
-76 VCGNG
+76 LCGNG

-91 AVRPRKAIVPAP
+91 AAKPRRAIVPAP
-103 DFSEYERA
+103 DFSEYEKA

-118 IEYWEWM
+118 IKHWEWM
-125 RGDYSVEKWL
+125 RGDCTIGKTLPKGSQIEV
-135 YNGRRVLTTECD
+135 TECG
-147 KIQTCVVPVS
+147 KIQIGLVPAS
-157 DLDYVPE
+157 
-164 SDRVE
+164 
-169 GETADLSDDASKD
+169 DLSDYI
-182 DRPRLISETDI
+182 LTEDI
-193 GVGRIPYLSDDTL
+193 
-206 PEDLDMIILSNPNN
+206 DMIILSNPNN
-220 PSGCLYMPT
+220 PSGCLHSSDY
-229 FLRALVAECVQKQ
+229 LRELAAKCEQKQ

-269 CRNLVVLR
+269 CRNLIVIR

-314 IPAQAAGMAALSEDS
+314 IPAQAAGIAVLSEEA
-329 YADRLRGYISV
+329 YADRLRGYISA
-340 ERQQLLFGL
+340 ECQQLQSGL
-349 QGLGLRVIPG
+349 QGLGFQVISG

-369 RTDLAQLLLERGI
+369 RTDLARLLLERGI

-412 REIAFLLR
+412 REMAFLLR

>member
-1 MYMEFEHGGNWADY
+1 MEFEHGGNWAGY

-43 SASLKNAYRYPDPEC
+43 SASLKNAYRYPDLEC
-58 RDLRKAIA
+58 RNLRNAIA
-66 DKYNLCSEHV
+66 DKYDLCSDHV
-76 VCGNG
+76 LCGNG

-91 AVRPRKAIVPAP
+91 AAKPRRAIVPAP
-103 DFSEYERA
+103 DFSEYEKA

-118 IEYWEWM
+118 IKHWEWM
-125 RGDYSVEKWL
+125 RGDCTIGKTLPKGSQIEV
-135 YNGRRVLTTECD
+135 TECG
-147 KIQTCVVPVS
+147 KIQIGLVPAS
-157 DLDYVPE
+157 
-164 SDRVE
+164 
-169 GETADLSDDASKD
+169 DLSDYI
-182 DRPRLISETDI
+182 LIEDI
-193 GVGRIPYLSDDTL
+193 
-206 PEDLDMIILSNPNN
+206 DMIILSNPNN
-220 PSGCLYMPT
+220 PSGCLHSPD
-229 FLRALVAECVQKQ
+229 FLRELAAKCERRQ

-258 RTYSLLEFVAD
+258 HTYSLLEFVAN
-269 CRNLVVLR
+269 CRNLIVIR

-314 IPAQAAGMAALSEDS
+314 IPAQAAGIAVLSEEA
-329 YADRLRGYISV
+329 YADRLRGYISA
-340 ERQQLLFGL
+340 ECQQLQSGL
-349 QGLGLRVIPG
+349 QGLGFQVISG

-369 RTDLAQLLLERGI
+369 RTDLARLLLERGI
-382 AIRDCSNYVGLGPG
+382 AIRDCSNYVGLGSG

-406 ENERLL
+406 ENQRLL
-412 REIAFLLR
+412 REMAFVLK